1 MESETATSY
10 RCNERR
16 GLTAT
21 NVTSL
26 FQPDTVLSTQFFDD
40 RRRKTLLEAEK
51 RLMLAILDNAVH
63 CFQDHHLAQ
72 HGKRKRLFDDVH
84 RWFFEASSDWL
95 CGFENICSV
104 LGLNPE
110 YIRKGLVRSRTK
122 ELSKHRRAPFWEET
136 KKSQSLEFR
145 CSASDEQAAAG
156 AVTGGKLLYT
166 RFYSQRISKTQ

>member
-1 MESETATSY
+1 
-10 RCNERR
+10 
-16 GLTAT
+16 
-21 NVTSL
+21 
-26 FQPDTVLSTQFFDD
+26 
-40 RRRKTLLEAEK
+40 
-51 RLMLAILDNAVH
+51 MLAILDNAVH

-145 CSASDEQAAAG
+145 C
-156 AVTGGKLLYT
+156 
-166 RFYSQRISKTQ
+166 